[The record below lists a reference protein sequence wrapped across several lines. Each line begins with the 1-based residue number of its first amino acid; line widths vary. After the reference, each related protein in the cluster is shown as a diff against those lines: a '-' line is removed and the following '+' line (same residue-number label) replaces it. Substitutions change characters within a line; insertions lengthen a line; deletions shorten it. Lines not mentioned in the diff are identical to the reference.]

1 MTSLVIYLVLA
12 VYGIASFLGKR
23 RHHFIVVLF
32 VLISNG
38 FGFINPKSTI
48 IKSSDIAL
56 FMCFFLMLHHG
67 LMFRGFFRIK
77 GDPIAFCIVVLL
89 GYYFIRMLVTV
100 GTGAE
105 SFLDAVRVFRFDLFY
120 LTYFLFRL
128 ITPEDLEKSFK
139 PLFLLTSI
147 AGVFYLLQF
156 AGIQGI
162 LYGRGEGNL
171 GTHIQRFRNAPLL
184 SAPIFFVLM
193 NLKTNV
199 KWRIIFLFFF
209 AALVVFPMSRG
220 LIMTTFGVSFGAM
233 VFKEG
238 GRKLYRYLFV
248 AAVVGVMSSQILLY
262 RFSHGGNSVVEDI
275 NKAFKLGSYE
285 EYLASGKGT
294 FSFRIALALERLEYL
309 SAERSRFLFGIGT
322 IHEDTKS
329 NKLRFKLGSYKAG
342 SEAPI
347 KQMIDTDDIAF
358 VTHLVRYGFLYMI
371 LFSIFLCNVLLR
383 FYKKRRFSAAFLGL
397 LLITQIMLGCLGT
410 DQFSTFQQMALLLIL
425 IALFANKKEIPVVLK
440 ATGL

>member
-1 MTSLVIYLVLA
+1 
-12 VYGIASFLGKR
+12 
-23 RHHFIVVLF
+23 
-32 VLISNG
+32 
-38 FGFINPKSTI
+38 
-48 IKSSDIAL
+48 
-56 FMCFFLMLHHG
+56 
-67 LMFRGFFRIK
+67 
-77 GDPIAFCIVVLL
+77 
-89 GYYFIRMLVTV
+89 
-100 GTGAE
+100 
-105 SFLDAVRVFRFDLFY
+105 
-120 LTYFLFRL
+120 
-128 ITPEDLEKSFK
+128 
-139 PLFLLTSI
+139 
-147 AGVFYLLQF
+147 
-156 AGIQGI
+156 
-162 LYGRGEGNL
+162 
-171 GTHIQRFRNAPLL
+171 
-184 SAPIFFVLM
+184 
-193 NLKTNV
+193 
-199 KWRIIFLFFF
+199 
-209 AALVVFPMSRG
+209 
-220 LIMTTFGVSFGAM
+220 M